1 MSDPSKA
8 VVLYRGRRNSNAE
21 NIPPPSRPSSPFD
34 QPHRSR
40 GSRPH
45 TLHLQYITPPFVFEY
60 FSNPNV
66 TVFIAARV
74 MYTPPYPGFS
84 QDNGGGGYGHHL
96 PNGYIPS
103 PSAASSSASSLFSSS
118 QSSQSS
124 HRAANRLHQPNNF
137 NGSSAV
143 ATQGS
148 APYAHSTPVVDNS
161 ENNRSQ
167 QTIPQDN
174 QWPQQQP
181 WYQAPLQ
188 HYQQPMFGQGPIFG
202 HQDQQ
207 QQHGHHGHAMM
218 PQNQYQSPGA
228 NNPSYHFHFGSP
240 GSYDVNFAHN
250 NAKYE

>member
-1 MSDPSKA
+1 MHWK
-8 VVLYRGRRNSNAE
+8 L
-21 NIPPPSRPSSPFD
+21 
-34 QPHRSR
+34 
-40 GSRPH
+40 
-45 TLHLQYITPPFVFEY
+45 
-60 FSNPNV
+60 
-66 TVFIAARV
+66 V